1 MTEKRIQKMKQA
13 VKKFEELTFSDQF
26 MFGKVMSDS
35 RRCRK
40 VLETLVQ
47 KPVGELH
54 DVVNE
59 KHMKETADGKA
70 IRLDIFTKELDSG
83 ALFDAEMQNRNKQSM
98 EEMDLPKRSRF
109 YQSEIDVNSLEGK
122 LSYRE
127 LKESNIIFI
136 CTFDPMGRGEAVYDY
151 EYFSKETPPRPLGDG
166 THRYF
171 FNCTYK
177 GTDIP
182 EELQNFYRY
191 IRSGEV
197 VDELTKEI
205 NEAVKTARRNGAWR
219 DEYMRTGLYLD
230 DAFHEGKAVGREEG
244 REEAREE
251 QRILLEQ
258 ERKRAEEAEAKADE
272 LAQEVMELKKKL
284 AELK

>member
-1 MTEKRIQKMKQA
+1 
-13 VKKFEELTFSDQF
+13 
-26 MFGKVMSDS
+26 MSDS

-40 VLETLVQ
+40 VSETFLQ

-59 KHMKETADGKA
+59 KQMKEIA
-70 IRLDIFTKELDSG
+70 
-83 ALFDAEMQNRNKQSM
+83 
-98 EEMDLPKRSRF
+98 
-109 YQSEIDVNSLEGK
+109 
-122 LSYRE
+122 
-127 LKESNIIFI
+127 
-136 CTFDPMGRGEAVYDY
+136 
-151 EYFSKETPPRPLGDG
+151 DG
-166 THRYF
+166 THSYL
-171 FNCTYK
+171 FNCTYER
-177 GTDIP
+177 TDIP
-182 EELQNFYRY
+182 EEFLSV
-191 IRSGEV
+191 IRSGDV